1 MRKIALWE
9 AKHPKTVIIA
19 ALLLLIPAFLG
30 FIGTKVNYDILSYLP
45 DELESVQGEQVL
57 DKTFNTAG
65 ISIVIT
71 ENMQPKQ
78 TLALKN
84 EILAVDGVSS
94 VIWVDTIAD
103 IGIPA
108 DILPDVLKNIFYSAD
123 GSQTMML
130 VRYDNTG
137 SDDSQLRA
145 IAQIKKLLGKNQFLS
160 GLTVVVDD
168 TREIAETQA
177 PLYIAVAVIL
187 ALIVM
192 SVLMESW
199 FQPLII
205 LFSLGLA
212 VIYNMGTN
220 IFLGQ
225 ISFITQCVAAVLQLG
240 VTMDYSIFLI
250 DRYAEEK
257 QRFSSREDAMAEA
270 VTVSLTALMGSSLT
284 TVFGFLALCFM
295 KLGLGFDIG
304 FVMAKGVVLGILT
317 VIFVL
322 PAVVLLFEKQI
333 IKYRHRSFVPDF
345 TRLNKFTIK
354 HKKAFALLF
363 LLLLAPAYFIQKNID
378 MYYSMDKALPSYL
391 TSMEGLTKL
400 KDDFGMACTQFVII
414 DDSLPADKL
423 IEMEHKL
430 EALDG
435 VTSLLAY
442 NSIVGAA
449 IPDTI
454 IPDDIMSLCKQDG
467 KQLMMINS
475 EYGAATDELTAQL
488 VKMDAI
494 VKSYDQNAYI
504 TGEGAITQGLIDTTD
519 VDFAVTAVLSIAAI
533 FVLIAICFKSPSL
546 PVILVLSIE
555 LAIWINL
562 SITVIMGTEASFV
575 DPTVVNCVQLGATV
589 DYAILMTTKYKKL
602 RYNGADKKEAIA
614 TALRSSIQSIIVSAL
629 SFFAAT
635 FGVGMYSNI
644 DMISSLCILMA
655 RGAIISMF
663 VVIFILPSMFMI
675 FDKLICATS
684 MGFRKKKGTT
694 VNVSENNVSVQ

>member
-145 IAQIKKLLGKNQFLS
+145 IAQIKTLLGKNQFLS

-488 VKMDAI
+488 VKMDAV
-494 VKSYDQNAYI
+494 VKSYDPTAYI

-589 DYAILMTTKYKKL
+589 DYAILLTTRFREEL
-602 RYNGADKKEAIA
+602 RHLPRDEAMLKA
-614 TALRSSIQSIIVSAL
+614 VSAAQQSIFQSAGV
-629 SFFAAT
+629 FFAAT
-635 FGVGMYSNI
+635 FGVYLVCDIYIVRGMCA
-644 DMISSLCILMA
+644 LLA
-655 RGAIISMF
+655 RGAIISEI
-663 VVIFILPSMFMI
+663 VIIVLLSPVLCVCESRTI
-675 FDKLICATS
+675 ITISLIIAPRASRAHIPRT
-684 MGFRKKKGTT
+684 M
-694 VNVSENNVSVQ
+694 